1 MIPKPPRG
9 GNHTEGPAPVRRNP
23 EARASLYAG
32 VCAGAQVYAGA
43 RVYAGV
49 QVCTGVQV
57 YAGARVCA
65 GGLDNAR
72 LPGTGA
78 AASSR

>member
-1 MIPKPPRG
+1 MCAG
-9 GNHTEGPAPVRRNP
+9 
-23 EARASLYAG
+23 ARVYAG

-49 QVCTGVQV
+49 QVC
-57 YAGARVCA
+57 AGARVCA

-78 AASSR
+78 PASSRWKHVFHNARLPDNQLCWQLLCCEAV